1 MRQFLES
8 ARIALSALWAN
19 KLRSVLTLVGV
30 VVGVATIIAIVSMI
44 TGMNQFVATQI
55 SSLGANTFILDRHG
69 IITSEEQ
76 WWERRSWKKIT
87 VADMKVIQ
95 ENCESCELVGGR
107 TFVRRQIKNGN
118 RYVDGAIV
126 MGSTANFPL
135 IVDFDIENG
144 YYPTESDYNHRRQ
157 VAFIGHD
164 IIDNLFPGVE
174 TDIRLAVGDRM
185 ANFREG
191 SESPVNRNNRI
202 AGLHHDGVPGMPES
216 RWNRGID
223 PLVGRFVIVAGQ
235 HPDRAPSG
243 LLGTAGNSLHHP
255 VQTAAHN
262 DCAVLSEQA
271 AYLFRRF

>member
-1 MRQFLES
+1 M
-8 ARIALSALWAN
+8 
-19 KLRSVLTLVGV
+19 LTLVGV

-135 IVDFDIENG
+135 IVDFD
-144 YYPTESDYNHRRQ
+144 
-157 VAFIGHD
+157 
-164 IIDNLFPGVE
+164 
-174 TDIRLAVGDRM
+174 
-185 ANFREG
+185 
-191 SESPVNRNNRI
+191 
-202 AGLHHDGVPGMPES
+202 
-216 RWNRGID
+216 
-223 PLVGRFVIVAGQ
+223 
-235 HPDRAPSG
+235 
-243 LLGTAGNSLHHP
+243 
-255 VQTAAHN
+255 
-262 DCAVLSEQA
+262 
-271 AYLFRRF
+271 